1 MGNDPPPGALR
12 AEIRSAEV
20 VLPCSDLDGTLAFF
34 TERLGFAVATIFPAD
49 EPRVA
54 VLTGHGVRLR
64 LERGREGPPGVLRLE
79 CRNPAA
85 LAGGV
90 LALLAPNGTRVEL
103 VAGDG
108 PLVLPPLR
116 PSFVLARLSEASPW
130 HTGRAGMAY
139 RDLIPDRQGGRFI
152 ASHIRIP
159 EGGPVPDYVHFHE
172 IHFQLIYCF
181 KGWVRVVY
189 EDQGPPFVMQ
199 AGDCVLQPPRIRHR
213 VLESSPGLEVVEISS
228 PAEHATHADS
238 ALALPT
244 AVQRPDRDFGGQR
257 FVRHEAARATFS
269 PWRMPGFEARDLGI
283 AAATDGLAT
292 ARVAR
297 VAPAHAATSKVLD
310 ELAHVSHDAELLFTF
325 VLAGGA
331 LLLCEGQE
339 GVALAAGD
347 AFVIPAGRP
356 FALTEPSPDLELL
369 EVSLPARF
377 TTRPHSA
384 E

>member
-1 MGNDPPPGALR
+1 MGNDPPPGAPP

-49 EPRVA
+49 QPRVA

-85 LAGGV
+85 LAGGAM
-90 LALLAPNGTRVEL
+90 ALLAPNGTRVEL
-103 VAGDG
+103 VVGDG

-116 PSFVLARLSEASPW
+116 PSFVLTRLSEASPW

-172 IHFQLIYCF
+172 VHFQMIYCY

-228 PAEHATHADS
+228 PAEHATHADP

-244 AVQRPDRDFGGQR
+244 AVRRPDRDFGGQR
-257 FVRHEAARATFS
+257 FVRHELARATFA
-269 PWRMPGFEARDLGI
+269 PWRLRGYEARDLGI
-283 AAATDGLAT
+283 AGSTQGLAT

-297 VAPAHAATSKVLD
+297 VAPAQDAMGSALQAV
-310 ELAHVSHDAELLFTF
+310 AHVSHDAELLFTF
-325 VLAGGA
+325 VLAGTA
-331 LLLCEGQE
+331 RLLFDGQE
-339 GVALAAGD
+339 NVGLRSGD
-347 AFVIPAGRP
+347 TFVIPAGSP
-356 FALTEPSPDLELL
+356 FALAEPSPDLELL
-369 EVSLPARF
+369 EVALPARF
-377 TTRPHSA
+377 TTR
-384 E
+384 